1 MSIPERFYRIARH
14 KLNELRERFDQM
26 DAEAQETPEEI
37 AKRRRAEAKAD
48 AKREL
53 DDVMANPAPSS
64 ASSSKDPDIPPYIA
78 PLKRRTPEEIRRG
91 TLSTSAGTSGAL
103 QNSQVD
109 PLDFH
114 YRRLGVESGSDFA
127 TVQAAYNK
135 LIARADPGRFP
146 AGSDDA
152 RIAEQIRQEIEASFK
167 ALRDELDTT
176 ARRFDLL
183 EFDSPPPAPKA
194 QSNP

>member
-14 KLNELRERFDQM
+14 KLNELRDRFDQM
-26 DAEAQETPEEI
+26 DAEAQEAPEVIE
-37 AKRRRAEAKAD
+37 KRRRAEVKTD

-53 DDVMANPAPSS
+53 DEAMTSPSPPAKTDPAP
-64 ASSSKDPDIPPYIA
+64 AYSSSTT
-78 PLKRRTPEEIRRG
+78 RRTPEEIRRG
-91 TLSTSAGTSGAL
+91 SLANASA
-103 QNSQVD
+103 NSLPTQAPTD

-114 YRRLGVESGSDFA
+114 YRRLGVESGADFA
-127 TVQAAYNK
+127 TVQTEYKK

-152 RIAEQIRQEIEASFK
+152 RLAEQIRQEIEASFK
-167 ALRDELDTT
+167 ALRDALDTT

-183 EFDSPPPAPKA
+183 EFDSPPPATRPETHS
-194 QSNP
+194 QS